1 MECAQG
7 VPLQP
12 KALEMSS
19 EECWAVLCC
28 DVLLEGPSIEF
39 LIFGTLLDMAPAAY
53 GIVQHDL

>member
-1 MECAQG
+1 MAQG
-7 VPLQP
+7 NPLQP